1 VGIAPPSPRLL
12 PPCDRLRGRGRR
24 TFLATILLIAA
35 FATGACLPRLPA
47 SKRAVLATHA
57 PTLTPSPFIPPDQLA
72 APGEATLIPV
82 PLSSQ
87 AAGGDCREAP
97 GRMAN
102 DSAPNSLGG
111 PTLTWIAY
119 LPPCYEAEPG
129 VHYPLLILLHAAERN
144 AQQWRSLGIAETADR
159 MIASGAVPPLIIVM
173 PNSPLDN
180 ASDAFILADLLPA
193 LDTHYALNESR
204 AQRAIG
210 GLSLGAA
217 QALRVEMQRPD
228 LFGALG
234 LHSLTPV
241 EVDQAHLPGWLTA
254 MPAGLKPQVYVDI
267 GDKDAQRDAVQA
279 IAGQLSASG
288 LEVTWQLNSGAHA
301 DSYWRAHLAEY
312 LSWYSGEWR

>member
-1 VGIAPPSPRLL
+1 M
-12 PPCDRLRGRGRR
+12 C
-24 TFLATILLIAA
+24 ATS
-35 FATGACLPRLPA
+35 ACLPRLPA

-82 PLSSQ
+82 PLSTQ

-97 GRMAN
+97 GRMVN
-102 DSAPNSLGG
+102 DTAPSSLGG
-111 PTLTWIAY
+111 PALIWIAY
-119 LPPCYEAEPG
+119 LPPCYKSEPD

-144 AQQWRSLGIAETADR
+144 LQQWLSLGIPETADR
-159 MIASGAVPPLIIVM
+159 MIASGALPPLIIVM

-193 LDTHYALNESR
+193 LDARYPLNESR
-204 AQRAIG
+204 GQRAIG

-241 EVDQAHLPGWLTA
+241 EADQARLAGWLTA
-254 MPAGLKPQVYVDI
+254 MPAGLMPRVYVDI
-267 GDKDAQRDAVQA
+267 GDKDVQRDAVQA
-279 IAGQLSASG
+279 IAQQLSASG
-288 LEVTWQLNSGAHA
+288 VEVTWQLNSGAHA
-301 DSYWRAHLAEY
+301 DSYWRTHLAEY
-312 LSWYSGEWR
+312 LSWYASGWR